1 MLFAIDI
8 GNTNI
13 VVGLLDGAE
22 RVHTWRLGTHPE
34 YTSDECAALL
44 HSLFHLGGV
53 DPGTVSDAIISC
65 VVPPLLPIFERTCTK
80 TFGCRPLVVGPG
92 MRSGMPI
99 RVDNPPEVGADRIV
113 NAVAAYALFG
123 GPVISIDFGTAITFD
138 CVSRDGHFV
147 GGAILPGLLVSLE
160 GLVERASKLS
170 SVEILRPPQVIGR
183 NTTHMLQSGM
193 LYGYSGMID
202 NMVGR
207 IRNELG
213 TDARVVATGGLA
225 HVIASET
232 KTIEQVEPFLT
243 LQGLRLIFERNR
255 DTHAASRGAPMSKE
269 DP

>member
-1 MLFAIDI
+1 MVVWMFLF
-8 GNTNI
+8 
-13 VVGLLDGAE
+13 E
-22 RVHTWRLGTHPE
+22 P
-34 YTSDECAALL
+34 S
-44 HSLFHLGGV
+44 HSKM
-53 DPGTVSDAIISC
+53 D
-65 VVPPLLPIFERTCTK
+65 K
-80 TFGCRPLVVGPG
+80 MGCPF
-92 MRSGMPI
+92 
-99 RVDNPPEVGADRIV
+99 
-113 NAVAAYALFG
+113 AVK
-123 GPVISIDFGTAITFD
+123 I
-138 CVSRDGHFV
+138 
-147 GGAILPGLLVSLE
+147 
-160 GLVERASKLS
+160 
-170 SVEILRPPQVIGR
+170 VIGR